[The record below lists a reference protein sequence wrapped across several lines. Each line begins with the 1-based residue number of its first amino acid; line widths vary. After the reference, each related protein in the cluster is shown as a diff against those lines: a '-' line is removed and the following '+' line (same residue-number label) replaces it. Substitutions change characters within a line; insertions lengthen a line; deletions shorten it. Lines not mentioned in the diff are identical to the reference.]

1 RFRTKPAMRRIA
13 ENFRRIERR
22 EIRSPIIVVALKG
35 RPRRIDDEPTET
47 QENQQRLYPPRV
59 APLGLPKATLGGQC
73 SRLPHDR
80 VPPKVLL
87 LLRAA
92 VYLHRIQMQ
101 DRLYKIPGIVTRRND
116 RNAEFFFDVFE
127 SEVIQEEVV

>member
-1 RFRTKPAMRRIA
+1 MRRIA

-35 RPRRIDDEPTET
+35 RPCRVDDEPTET

-59 APLGLPKATLGGQC
+59 APLGLPKATPGGQC

-80 VPPKVLL
+80 IPPNLL
-87 LLRAA
+87 CVSYRRQ
-92 VYLHRIQMQ
+92 YIR
-101 DRLYKIPGIVTRRND
+101 IVTKCKT
-116 RNAEFFFDVFE
+116 EFY
-127 SEVIQEEVV
+127 